1 MEEMEQVS
9 AASVPKD
16 SVDEE
21 GRKKV
26 AVKDEDSQDLVIDE
40 ADYELDE
47 NGSGS
52 ELSSSVADSGIDA
65 EVETNTQTIQPD
77 FSNSGIKDEN
87 NRSKKHMRKMPHILR
102 SVVEESLVKR
112 TKEYK
117 LTDEREEE
125 VEDKENAAPA
135 NGEEEAEKRHRC
147 EECGERFKYKGNLK
161 RHILTHTGEKP
172 FPCDLCDQSFTR
184 KEHMETHRRIHTG
197 EKPYVCEM
205 CSMAFSDKT
214 GLRSHMKKH

>member
-1 MEEMEQVS
+1 MK
-9 AASVPKD
+9 P
-16 SVDEE
+16 
-21 GRKKV
+21 
-26 AVKDEDSQDLVIDE
+26 
-40 ADYELDE
+40 
-47 NGSGS
+47 
-52 ELSSSVADSGIDA
+52 
-65 EVETNTQTIQPD
+65 
-77 FSNSGIKDEN
+77 EN
-87 NRSKKHMRKMPHILR
+87 NTSTLPDIPPEVYLEDA
-102 SVVEESLVKR
+102 VFVTGLGQEALSLGR
-112 TKEYK
+112 
-117 LTDEREEE
+117 DEREEE